1 MADMGDDPAVEAEEK
16 LKEWMEQVPFS
27 RKEVVNFKNITR
39 DFSDG
44 LCIAEVIKYYC
55 PKLVDM
61 HNYHKASNTTQKLA
75 NWNTL
80 NTKVLSKLDVK
91 IPKAVL
97 QNVIDLKPGV
107 MLMVLSNIKIKVE
120 QYIKPKID
128 RPDEEPVKKKKKAP
142 GDQKSSSNKSPSKD
156 ASSRQKKE
164 GSGVSEGKGEGT
176 RPKKAAGGVSKRP
189 AGRAVATTHELIDA
203 APEDP
208 NGTIDVELLKQC
220 LSDFE
225 EVNGLLLSKVKKL
238 ETLVKLKDKRILALE
253 RKCSENGIK
262 P

>member
-1 MADMGDDPAVEAEEK
+1 M
-16 LKEWMEQVPFS
+16 Q
-27 RKEVVNFKNITR
+27 
-39 DFSDG
+39 
-44 LCIAEVIKYYC
+44 
-55 PKLVDM
+55 
-61 HNYHKASNTTQKLA
+61 
-75 NWNTL
+75 
-80 NTKVLSKLDVK
+80 
-91 IPKAVL
+91 
-97 QNVIDLKPGV
+97 
-107 MLMVLSNIKIKVE
+107 
-120 QYIKPKID
+120 
-128 RPDEEPVKKKKKAP
+128 KKKAP

-176 RPKKAAGGVSKRP
+176 RPKKAASGVSKRP

-208 NGTIDVELLKQC
+208 NGMIDVELLKQC